1 MDENYYVLNVKVRE
15 NLTDARAIERMKA
28 WDFTLKEWQAYIKV
42 ITPFSNKYAER
53 IVRFFVEYDKV
64 DLCPD
69 LFGAYEPLKETFD
82 KKSIEEPS
90 SCIAFPAGTLMM
102 KKRRRFDVAIENQYY
117 GAVFDPQ
124 NNYMVIPS
132 KRKIGEY
139 LGNIRIIIKKNTTKF
154 TLEQLQTIVDDMCLH
169 PARRHA
175 HPSRGTQGIAPNPKP
190 IQAHSV
196 VSLFL
201 CLINLSKN

>member
-1 MDENYYVLNVKVRE
+1 M
-15 NLTDARAIERMKA
+15 
-28 WDFTLKEWQAYIKV
+28 
-42 ITPFSNKYAER
+42 ITPFHNKYAER

-90 SCIAFPAGTLMM
+90 SCIAFPSGTLMM
-102 KKRRRFDVAIENQYY
+102 KKRRQFDVAIENQYY

-201 CLINLSKN
+201 CLISVGAFRASAHTSGSVFRGRAQKKGHFLAHVIFFVVPLQPISD

>member
-15 NLTDARAIERMKA
+15 NLTDMRAVERMKA
-28 WDFTLKEWQAYIKV
+28 WNFTMKEWQAYIKV
-42 ITPFSNKYAER
+42 TAPFYNKYAER

-117 GAVFDPQ
+117 GAVFDPK

-139 LGNIRIIIKKNTTKF
+139 LGNIRIIIRKNTTKF
-154 TLEQLQTIVDDMCLH
+154 TLEQLQTIVDDMCEYLETDYGVITHWDNYLRKDIELLYLH
-169 PARRHA
+169 
-175 HPSRGTQGIAPNPKP
+175 K
-190 IQAHSV
+190 
-196 VSLFL
+196 
-201 CLINLSKN
+201 